1 MIVYMILAIT
11 IGRDAGPML
20 IAERKARVY
29 DVTDGGDG
37 KGRES
42 EGGGKELNQPKDDTP
57 CLAYNMLAP
66 VILLVFFIFWLL
78 VQTGTIPGEEQSFL
92 DKIEN
97 SNSYSSLLWGTM
109 GAVWCTI
116 LMYLLQ
122 IVQDGRLVRPTFTI
136 LKNLFF
142 FWRKKS
148 QDEDAPPMPR
158 YLMSVYDCVESFL
171 FGMGRIFPALIVL
184 TLAWASGEIMG
195 VVGADRLFSSW
206 IVNGIPY
213 QMLPSMSF
221 LISLLMAIATGTSW
235 GT

>member
-1 MIVYMILAIT
+1 MIVYMFMAI
-11 IGRDAGPML
+11 IAGRDTGPML

-29 DVTDGGDG
+29 EITDGGDG
-37 KGRES
+37 KGRNR
-42 EGGGKELNQPKDDTP
+42 EGEGKDSNQPEDDTP
-57 CLAYNMLAP
+57 CFAYNLVIP
-66 VILLVFFIFWLL
+66 VLLLVFFIFWLL
-78 VQTGTIPGEEQSFL
+78 VQTGTIPGEQQSLL

-97 SNSYSSLLWGTM
+97 SNSFRSLLWGTM

-122 IVQDGRLVRPTFTI
+122 IVQDGRLVRPTGTI

-158 YLMSVYDCVESFL
+158 FLMSIYESVESFL
-171 FGMGRIFPALIVL
+171 FGMARIFPALIVL
-184 TLAWASGEIMG
+184 TLAWASGAIMG
-195 VVGADRLFSSW
+195 AVGADRLFSVW
-206 IVNGIPY
+206 IVNGIPPE
-213 QMLPSMSF
+213 MLPTMSF
-221 LISLLMAIATGTSW
+221 LISLLMALATGTSW

>member
-1 MIVYMILAIT
+1 MIVYIFMAII
-11 IGRDAGPML
+11 IGRDGGPML

-29 DVTDGGDG
+29 EITDGGEG
-37 KGRES
+37 KGREQ
-42 EGGGKELNQPKDDTP
+42 GKALNQPEDDTP
-57 CLAYNMLAP
+57 CLAYNMILP
-66 VILLVFFIFWLL
+66 VLLLVFLIFWLL
-78 VQTGTIPGEEQSFL
+78 IQTGTIPGEQQSFM

-97 SNSYSSLLWGTM
+97 SNSYDALLWGTM
-109 GAVWCTI
+109 GTVWCTI
-116 LMYLLQ
+116 LFYLMQ

-158 YLMSVYDCVESFL
+158 YLMSVYESVESFL

-184 TLAWASGEIMG
+184 TLAWASGELMG
-195 VVGADRLFSSW
+195 AVGVDRLFSSW
-206 IVNGIPY
+206 IVNGIPA
-213 QMLPSMSF
+213 QLLPTMSF
-221 LISLLMAIATGTSW
+221 VISLLMALATGTSW